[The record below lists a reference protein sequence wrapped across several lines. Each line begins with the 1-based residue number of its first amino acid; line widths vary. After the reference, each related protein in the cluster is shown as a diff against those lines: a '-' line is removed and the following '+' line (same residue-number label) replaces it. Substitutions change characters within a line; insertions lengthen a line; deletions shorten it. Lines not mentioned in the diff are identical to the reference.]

1 MIKVDYSLRKAYIEL
16 AFSVGIFGSKFDTF
30 KKKFIE
36 QLHNGAPTT
45 ITNTGERFYKLVYD
59 TLCKIYNIN

>member
-1 MIKVDYSLRKAYIEL
+1 MKKNIEYQTWVKEEFIK
-16 AFSVGIFGSKFDTF
+16 T
-30 KKKFIE
+30 
-36 QLHNGAPTT
+36 LHNGTPTT